1 MSTTCVERLVRG
13 SRQRIYAL
21 MLDPEAVSRWKV
33 PEGMHARVHAFE
45 AREGGAIRVTLTYDG
60 EGEGKTDAHSDTYSG
75 CFVTLVPGERIV
87 DRIAFETGDPS
98 MRGVMTTT
106 ITLADAVGGT
116 LVTALHEGV
125 PEGVSPAD
133 NETGW
138 RMALDRLAGLVESEA

>member
-1 MSTTCVERLVRG
+1 MTTTRVERHIRA
-13 SRQRIYAL
+13 SRQRVYAVL
-21 MLDPEAVSRWKV
+21 VDPDAVSRWKV
-33 PEGMHARVHAFE
+33 PEGMHAHVHAFE

-75 CFVTLVPGERIV
+75 CFVTLVPGECVV

-106 ITLADAVGGT
+106 VTLADAAGGT
-116 LVTALHEGV
+116 LVTALHEGL
-125 PEGVSPAD
+125 PPGVSPAD